1 MIKIKSYAKL
11 NLTLEILNKNL
22 NNMHDIYG
30 IFQNINLFD
39 EISVNESSVDEV
51 ITNNNTIHQKHNIVY
66 KVLKL
71 LKNELNINYS
81 FEIKIKKNIPLSS
94 GLGGGSSNAAA
105 IIYGLN
111 KMLNLK
117 LSTSDMITLSKN
129 IGSDIPFFFL
139 GGTCLVSGQ
148 GENIKKLNNIIVDK
162 FNLFS
167 MPIILKNKTKTMYSF
182 INKNNFS
189 SMEKTDNLKKIILAS
204 NKVLPENL
212 YNVFFDIAKDKYQEV
227 NEFSKMMKD
236 DFNNCSLSGA
246 GMTLFAIS
254 NNNFNPKI
262 YNQFKSVEKGIE
274 IVS

>member
-51 ITNNNTIHQKHNIVY
+51 ITSNNTIHQKHNIVY

-71 LKNELNINYS
+71 LKNELNINDS
-81 FEIKIKKNIPLSS
+81 FKIKIKKNIPLSS

-117 LSTSDMITLSKN
+117 LSTSDMISLSKN
-129 IGSDIPFFFL
+129 IGSDIPFFFF

-148 GENIKKLNNIIVDK
+148 GENIKKLNNIIIDNL
-162 FNLFS
+162 NLFS
-167 MPIILKNKTKTMYSF
+167 MPFILKNKTKTMYSF

-189 SMEKTDNLKKIILAS
+189 SMEKTDKLKKIILAS

-212 YNVFFDIAKDKYQEV
+212 YNVFFNVAKDKYQEV
-227 NEFSKMMKD
+227 NEFSKMMEN

>member
-51 ITNNNTIHQKHNIVY
+51 ITSNNTIHQKHNIVY

-71 LKNELNINYS
+71 LKNELNINDS
-81 FEIKIKKNIPLSS
+81 FKIKIKKNIPLSS

-117 LSTSDMITLSKN
+117 LSTSDMISLSKN
-129 IGSDIPFFFL
+129 IGSDIPFFFF

-148 GENIKKLNNIIVDK
+148 GENIKKLNNIIIDNL
-162 FNLFS
+162 NLFS
-167 MPIILKNKTKTMYSF
+167 MPFILKNKTKTMYSF

-227 NEFSKMMKD
+227 NEFSKMMED

>member
-39 EISVNESSVDEV
+39 EIILKESNTDEV
-51 ITNNNTIHQKHNIVY
+51 FTNNNIIPQKYNIVY

-71 LKNELNINYS
+71 LKNEFNINYS
-81 FEIKIKKNIPLSS
+81 FQVNINKNIPLSS

-111 KMLNLK
+111 KMLSLK
-117 LSTSDMITLSKN
+117 LSTSDMISFSRN
-129 IGSDIPFFFL
+129 IGSDIPFFFI
-139 GGTCLVSGQ
+139 GGTCLVSGE
-148 GENIKKLNNIIVDK
+148 GENIEKLNNIIIDN

-167 MPIILKNKTKTMYSF
+167 IPLFLKDKTKTMYNF
-182 INKNNFS
+182 VNKNNFS
-189 SMEKTDNLKKIILAS
+189 SMEKTDYLKKIILKS
-204 NKVLPENL
+204 CKVLPENL
-212 YNVFFDIAKDKYQEV
+212 HNVFFDIAKEKYKEV
-227 NEFSKMMKD
+227 NHYSKIMKN
-236 DFNNCSLSGA
+236 DFKNCSLSGS
-246 GMTLFAIS
+246 GMTLFSIS
-254 NNNFNPKI
+254 NNNFNPEI